1 MLRASTVLSSIPRG
15 HWTKS
20 AHPTMGK
27 GELGT
32 KTEPILS
39 DSSALSA
46 TTSLPASGQPGLT
59 HLPCRSAS
67 CPSQKGHSPF
77 PVRVPKGPWMS
88 PTLSSLPNLPQSP
101 TLALPPLVA
110 FCQQQPL
117 CPLCKCPSPQP
128 APPEGQLPGQPRAP
142 AEPEDGSGSPALLA
156 VAYSSPSGSPEL
168 LMQLPITSLLYKCSS
183 PPSPRTLV
191 TTVAPNSHTRKVI
204 PA

>member
-67 CPSQKGHSPF
+67 CPSQKGHSSF

-110 FCQQQPL
+110 SVSSSPSVPSASAHHPSLLPL
-117 CPLCKCPSPQP
+117 
-128 APPEGQLPGQPRAP
+128 R
-142 AEPEDGSGSPALLA
+142 GSFLGSPAPLL
-156 VAYSSPSGSPEL
+156 
-168 LMQLPITSLLYKCSS
+168 
-183 PPSPRTLV
+183 SPRTDQGPLLSLPSR
-191 TTVAPNSHTRKVI
+191 TRLPLAPLNS
-204 PA
+204 